1 MKYEELK
8 DEIKAAMKAHD
19 NVRRDILRQ
28 VHGEIKNI
36 EVNERREVT
45 DADVDAMLKRVIKQ
59 TSETLE
65 GSIKAANN
73 DERTAMLKEQVEI
86 LEGYLPSSSRA
97 MSLWRLSRKPLPIL
111 APPPSAKWARLWVR
125 LPLPPAETSTRL
137 RPPRKLAAACR
148 SWRSTSS
155 NRVLSIKK
163 RGFRIAL
170 L

>member
-86 LEGYLPSSSRA
+86 LATCPSSSRA
-97 MSLWRLSRKPLPIL
+97 TSLWRLSRKPLPIL
-111 APPPSAKWARLWVR
+111 APPASAKWARLWVR

-148 SWRSTSS
+148 SWRPTPS

>member
-45 DADVDAMLKRVIKQ
+45 DSDVDAMLKRVIKQ

-73 DERTAMLKEQVEI
+73 DERTATC
-86 LEGYLPSSSRA
+86 PSSSRA
-97 MSLWRLSRKPLPIL
+97 TSLWHLSRKPLPIL

-137 RPPRKLAAACR
+137 RPPRKLAAVCR

-163 RGFRIAL
+163 RGSRIAL